1 MSDSMSTEMRSRAT
15 RRKHTQPHHSHS
27 KGQCLKI
34 LRRLSAYLDNDLSV
48 GVCEE
53 IRKHLGACPN
63 CEVFVNSLRE
73 TVSLCRHMDPPPLSP
88 SLKARLRSEILKA
101 AGRS

>member
-1 MSDSMSTEMRSRAT
+1 MGTKMPAREA
-15 RRKHTQPHHSHS
+15 RRKSAQPHAGHSQ
-27 KGQCLKI
+27 GRCLKI

-48 GVCEE
+48 GVCAE

-73 TVSLCRHMDPPPLSP
+73 TVTLCRHMEPPPLSP
-88 SLKARLRSEILKA
+88 SLKARLRGEILKA